1 MIIMV
6 TGVTRFKRCT
16 GILVSRFRGYRML
29 SMTVNAFRC
38 CFFRT
43 SGMWNPYVRIYGTAI
58 RLSLNIFL
66 NQFVKCRSV
75 TGQALLFFHCF
86 GCILSKYGTG

>member
-1 MIIMV
+1 MHWYPCIPV
-6 TGVTRFKRCT
+6 SGV
-16 GILVSRFRGYRML
+16 S
-29 SMTVNAFRC
+29 NAEHDSQCIPLLLFQ
-38 CFFRT
+38 T

-75 TGQALLFFHCF
+75 TGQALLFFIASGAF
-86 GCILSKYGTG
+86 

>member
-1 MIIMV
+1 MHWYPCIPV
-6 TGVTRFKRCT
+6 SGV
-16 GILVSRFRGYRML
+16 S
-29 SMTVNAFRC
+29 NAEHDSQCIPLLLFPDLRHVE
-38 CFFRT
+38 
-43 SGMWNPYVRIYGTAI
+43 SI
-58 RLSLNIFL
+58 REDLRDRYQTEPDIFL